1 MARPPK
7 NQDAD
12 NAALSNEVQEHIADR
27 HQLAATQLG
36 DLQTGIDS
44 VSLIYERRGARR
56 ALKALTMVMTAI
68 DLAVLEQI
76 KASKAYRGFVHTF
89 EDGTSLTLN
98 TWAEYC
104 RYEESSSDK
113 TIDDYLASYK
123 TFGTELY
130 DALRDVGLGPSKMR
144 SLRQLPED
152 QQAQIAAL
160 AAMDSKADIAE
171 MADTLISKHNK
182 EKTVLKAKIEE
193 QQQTFTAKE
202 AVAANNRE
210 TIDDLQTQLQR
221 AAQLP
226 PDEIDRE
233 LREEAGKRAWAIE
246 TGLRGQLRPALQALN
261 DNGNTNGIDVSAS
274 IAGLVNQI
282 ELALA
287 DIRLELNIMPSDAL
301 DDGMDWDVPP
311 PASPETH

>member
-1 MARPPK
+1 MSELPEDKDHLPALPGQLIKDHQQQATNRLGAIQEEI
-7 NQDAD
+7 N
-12 NAALSNEVQEHIADR
+12 NAEMIQ
-27 HQLAATQLG
+27 Q
-36 DLQTGIDS
+36 
-44 VSLIYERRGARR
+44 RRGSRR
-56 ALKALTMVMTAI
+56 ALRAVKCFLSAI
-68 DLAVLEQI
+68 DLVALEQI

-261 DNGNTNGIDVSAS
+261 DNGNTNGIDVSAC
-274 IAGLVNQI
+274 IAGFVNQI